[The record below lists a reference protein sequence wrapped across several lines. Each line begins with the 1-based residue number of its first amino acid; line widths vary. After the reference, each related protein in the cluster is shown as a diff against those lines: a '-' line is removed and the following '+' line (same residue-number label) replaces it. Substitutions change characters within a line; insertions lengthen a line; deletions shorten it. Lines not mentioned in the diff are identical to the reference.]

1 MSGGDTVFGKVRQIK
16 WQNAMFEIFWS
27 DSAGR
32 HHLSVPPRIIFWSD
46 AIKVRLGLA
55 TAANHG
61 MGRNNYIT
69 TARPVSK
76 NRRRKQSS
84 PTVLCR
90 SLIVCPDFLFCWH
103 QPRAI
108 TFTATRGLC
117 HLDINKHLLKS
128 VSKVDICRKT
138 TVQETLVDMFK
149 DTWGYFHQSLLHQ
162 NLANIY
168 CGDWVLIRLER
179 IRK

>member
-1 MSGGDTVFGKVRQIK
+1 
-16 WQNAMFEIFWS
+16 MFEIFSS

-46 AIKVRLGLA
+46 AIKIRLGLA

-61 MGRNNYIT
+61 MGQNNYMFE
-69 TARPVSK
+69 ARQHVVMDERIQRTVSK
-76 NRRRKQSS
+76 NRGSKQWS

-90 SLIVCPDFLFCWH
+90 SLIVCPDFLLSRQ

-108 TFTATRGLC
+108 TSTATRGLC
-117 HLDINKHLLKS
+117 HLEINKHLLKS
-128 VSKVDICRKT
+128 VSKVDICRKP
-138 TVQETLVDMFK
+138 TVQKMFK
-149 DTWGYFHQSLLHQ
+149 DTWGYFHRSLLQ
-162 NLANIY
+162 NLAKMY
-168 CGDWVLIRLER
+168 CGDWVFIRRER